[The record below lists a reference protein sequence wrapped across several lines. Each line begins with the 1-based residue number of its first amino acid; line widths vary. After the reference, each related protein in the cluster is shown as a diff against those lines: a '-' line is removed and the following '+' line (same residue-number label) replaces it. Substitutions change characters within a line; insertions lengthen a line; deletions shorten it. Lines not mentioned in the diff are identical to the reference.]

1 MFLRTFRA
9 FPRTI
14 LRASFERK
22 VGHLRFCA
30 FTLRLILIGNLERV
44 DNLCINSLYL
54 YASGGKMSRGK
65 TTVYHRQ
72 EELLMAGTPI
82 HFTRHIRRI
91 QTPPLPPTRKL
102 IKITTSLMNGFTS
115 NGPKTE
121 CLKADCL
128 LWMHRCWMK
137 RVTNVIVR
145 FSCYETNSGSHQY
158 CKEHV
163 SQGLWQN
170 TIRISQGRL
179 NRCFLIL

>member
-22 VGHLRFCA
+22 VGHPRFCA

-72 EELLMAGTPI
+72 EELLNDWYANAFHSSHT
-82 HFTRHIRRI
+82 
-91 QTPPLPPTRKL
+91 QDLNSPLPSTREF
-102 IKITTSLMNGFTS
+102 IKITTSLMNGSTS

-121 CLKADCL
+121 
-128 LWMHRCWMK
+128 
-137 RVTNVIVR
+137 
-145 FSCYETNSGSHQY
+145 
-158 CKEHV
+158 
-163 SQGLWQN
+163 
-170 TIRISQGRL
+170 
-179 NRCFLIL
+179 